1 MTTQTART
9 PGWYRLDGF
18 PLTVNPTV
26 EPAATVVVDAV
37 PDCAES

>member
-1 MTTQTART
+1 
-9 PGWYRLDGF
+9 LEGF

-26 EPAATVVVDAV
+26 EPAATVVVEAV